1 VRLAYKILT
10 GLAIAFVILFGVPT
24 GIALAKGKSE
34 ALRGLIQTLKYIL
47 KAHSETLKAMV
58 NAYTKFLGSL

>member
-1 VRLAYKILT
+1 VRLAYKVLI
-10 GLAIAFVILFGVPT
+10 GLGITFVVLFGVPA
-24 GIALAKGKSE
+24 GVALAKGKSE

-47 KAHSETLKAMV
+47 KAHKETLKAMV

>member
-1 VRLAYKILT
+1 MRLAYKILI
-10 GLAIAFVILFGVPT
+10 GLAIAFVALFGVPT
-24 GIALAKGKSE
+24 GVALAKGKSE

>member
-1 VRLAYKILT
+1 VRLAYKVL
-10 GLAIAFVILFGVPT
+10 IALGIALVVLFGVPA
-24 GIALAKGKSE
+24 GVAFAKGKSE

-47 KAHSETLKAMV
+47 KAHMETLKAMV

>member
-1 VRLAYKILT
+1 VRLAYKILIAL
-10 GLAIAFVILFGVPT
+10 GIAFVAFFGVPT

-47 KAHSETLKAMV
+47 KAHKETIGAMV
-58 NAYTKFLGSL
+58 KAYVKFLSSL

>member
-1 VRLAYKILT
+1 VRLAYKILI

>member
-1 VRLAYKILT
+1 VRLAYKILIAL
-10 GLAIAFVILFGVPT
+10 GIAFVVFFGVPT

-47 KAHSETLKAMV
+47 KAHMETLKAMV
-58 NAYTKFLGSL
+58 DAYTKFLGSL

>member
-1 VRLAYKILT
+1 MRLAYKILI
-10 GLAIAFVILFGVPT
+10 GLAIAFVAFFGVPT

-34 ALRGLIQTLKYIL
+34 ALRGLVQTLKYIL
-47 KAHSETLKAMV
+47 KAHVETLKAMV

>member
-1 VRLAYKILT
+1 VRLAYKILIAL
-10 GLAIAFVILFGVPT
+10 GIAFVALFGVPA
-24 GIALAKGKSE
+24 GIALAKGKPE

-58 NAYTKFLGSL
+58 NAYTKFLSSL